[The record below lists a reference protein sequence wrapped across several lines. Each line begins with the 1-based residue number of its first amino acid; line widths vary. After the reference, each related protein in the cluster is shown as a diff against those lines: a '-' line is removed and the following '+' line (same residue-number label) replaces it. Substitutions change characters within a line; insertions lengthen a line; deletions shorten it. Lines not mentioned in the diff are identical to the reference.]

1 MISPLLLCIFLFFF
15 NEPIAV
21 LFKKFLVNSK
31 IKEKIYI
38 KVLRVR
44 VKFSKYSEGIRVNN
58 RTLVLLSGA
67 EENQSD

>member
-1 MISPLLLCIFLFFF
+1 M
-15 NEPIAV
+15 
-21 LFKKFLVNSK
+21 NSK
-31 IKEKIYI
+31 IKQKIYI

-67 EENQSD
+67 EENQSG